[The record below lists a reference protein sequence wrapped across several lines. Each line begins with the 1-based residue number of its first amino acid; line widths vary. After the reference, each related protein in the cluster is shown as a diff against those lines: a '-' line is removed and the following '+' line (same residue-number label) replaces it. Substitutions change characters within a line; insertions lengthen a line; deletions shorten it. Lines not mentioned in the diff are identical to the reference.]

1 MQKQQIEVLT
11 TEIQKLS
18 LDKNDILVLKIKD
31 LGEYTKEKIQQ
42 IQSTMKDIVPS
53 NAVIIMDTTESVEV
67 VRKKNKL

>member
-31 LGEYTKEKIQQ
+31 LGEYTKEKVEQ
-42 IQSTMKDIVPS
+42 IQKTMKDIVPNNS
-53 NAVIIMDTTESVEV
+53 VIIMDTTESVEV
-67 VRKKNKL
+67 IRKKNKI